1 MLKKNKKF
9 DIDKEFETSKITGQ
23 KNVPVFKRFFLQPY
37 IRLCRTSEFRDI
49 IMENGINLICK
60 KHQPYFS
67 GTDKYQPC
75 KFSIQ
80 CILPNLATGNDVAE
94 RS

>member
-37 IRLCRTSEFRDI
+37 TRLCHTSEF
-49 IMENGINLICK
+49 
-60 KHQPYFS
+60 
-67 GTDKYQPC
+67 
-75 KFSIQ
+75 
-80 CILPNLATGNDVAE
+80 GN
-94 RS
+94 RK